1 MKRRL
6 SSSELASS
14 LPRRQLADLAPL
26 APSHFCSALISTA
39 STDSPSKKPRPTSL
53 VLVLG
58 EGGTGS
64 SSEEAPLSSTAGP
77 GNKKKL
83 VIKDGGERKPRGES
97 PAFSSS
103 GPNRD

>member
-6 SSSELASS
+6 SSSKLLPS
-14 LPRRQLADLAPL
+14 LLLPSTRADPL
-26 APSHFCSALISTA
+26 ALFTSRFLHSPTTA

-58 EGGTGS
+58 EGGTGI
-64 SSEEAPLSSTAGP
+64 SSEEAPLSSAAGA

-83 VIKDGGERKPRGES
+83 VIRDGGEKKSRREFALGSALAEV
-97 PAFSSS
+97 
-103 GPNRD
+103 GR